1 MKVLPIIIVAVSV
14 GFSGCVVSKK
24 KYEAQLL
31 ENSQL
36 TNQLK
41 KTKKENSE
49 LNTQIKGMTSDFEKM
64 KNELHLSNAVKSDE
78 VSDLLMKVTSLSDAN
93 EQIQNKLDET
103 LSLYKNQKQ
112 TSQSITT
119 ELKDLKDD
127 NYQLKRDTA
136 SIKYALNLS
145 QERYKQLE
153 KELNT
158 LKDKYNLALNEKQGA
173 ENTLELNIQK
183 LASFEKQLV
192 QNKEKMDAISEA
204 FISLRKEMLDARS
217 SNKAID
223 PNKNKNID
231 KIARE
236 LGHY

>member
-1 MKVLPIIIVAVSV
+1 MKVLPVIIVAVSIV
-14 GFSGCVVSKK
+14 FTGCVVSKK
-24 KYEAQLL
+24 KYEAQLS
-31 ENSQL
+31 ENSHLTKQL
-36 TNQLK
+36 SQ
-41 KTKKENSE
+41 TKKENSE
-49 LNTQIKGMTSDFEKM
+49 LNTQIKDMTSDFEKM

-78 VSDLLMKVTSLSDAN
+78 VSDLLIKVTSLSDAN
-93 EQIQNKLDET
+93 EEIQNKLDET

-119 ELKDLKDD
+119 ELKDLKDN

-153 KELNT
+153 NELNK

-173 ENTLELNIQK
+173 ENTLELNKQK
-183 LASFEKQLV
+183 MASFEKQLV
-192 QNKEKMDAISEA
+192 QNKEKMDAISQA
-204 FISLRKEMLDARS
+204 FISLRKEMLDAQS
-217 SNKAID
+217 SNKPIN
-223 PNKNKNID
+223 PNKNKNVD
-231 KIARE
+231 KIAKE